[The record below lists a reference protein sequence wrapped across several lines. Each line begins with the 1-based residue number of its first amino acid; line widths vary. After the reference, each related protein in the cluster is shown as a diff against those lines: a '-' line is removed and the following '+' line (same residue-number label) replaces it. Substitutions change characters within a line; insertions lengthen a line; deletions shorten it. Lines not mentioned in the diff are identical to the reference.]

1 MKLTDLARS
10 KEATQ
15 ERQKR
20 YQRSRDDWRI
30 RTQPV
35 TLKELE
41 QADSLES
48 VSSFRALVMKR
59 SSINI
64 FEKLK
69 EQDKSRRCPG
79 HKSEYPQPYVPE
91 KRSRKNRQRYKTLPV
106 TAAELMAIPEGET
119 ISLELLKSKMQAMKE
134 SKTDSGIVSSGSDI
148 EKDSQGSD
156 SVRSL
161 TTDADNED
169 EDYTQLSVAERASL
183 FRQMEEKSKKS
194 ASGAK
199 RYIDRKKRER
209 SRTQPITE
217 EEVKTA
223 AEIAEEET
231 ASRRQLLTGSNEEKD
246 EHKAVIEKRS
256 FIADEPQT
264 SHEEETKKRT

>member
-1 MKLTDLARS
+1 
-10 KEATQ
+10 
-15 ERQKR
+15 
-20 YQRSRDDWRI
+20 
-30 RTQPV
+30 
-35 TLKELE
+35 
-41 QADSLES
+41 
-48 VSSFRALVMKR
+48 MKR

-64 FEKLK
+64 FEQIK
-69 EQDKSRRCPG
+69 EQDKRRKCPG
-79 HKSEYPQPYVPE
+79 HKTEYPQPYVPE
-91 KRSRKNRQRYKTLPV
+91 KRNRKNRPRHKTLPV
-106 TAAELMAIPEGET
+106 TAAELMAIPEGEI
-119 ISLELLKSKMQAMKE
+119 ISLEVLKSKMQALKE

-169 EDYTQLSVAERASL
+169 DDFSHMSVAARASL

-223 AEIAEEET
+223 AEIADEE
-231 ASRRQLLTGSNEEKD
+231 AKSRKMSLTSSNIEQQT
-246 EHKAVIEKRS
+246 VIEKPLD
-256 FIADEPQT
+256 IIDEPQAPKEEAEQEANQILT
-264 SHEEETKKRT
+264 LEKLIQSDLREEEVDLTKHSDELTR